1 MTQEK
6 NKTRPL
12 FKNPHLEGDPFFWQA
27 GPVGVL
33 LIHGLK
39 ATTAE
44 IRPVA
49 KALLAKGY
57 TVSGPLLPGHGTTP
71 EDVNRYRWQ
80 DWVKNVE
87 DAYRQLTTHCNQVFV
102 GGESTGGLLALYL
115 GIHHP
120 EVDGIITY
128 APALKLTLSQVDVIR
143 LHLIAPFVPYLHQ
156 EENKDEDRE
165 MAWQGYTVNPL
176 RGVIQLLRLQRQVKP
191 RLASIRR
198 PVLVIQ
204 GKLDP
209 SIHPTV
215 PETIYT
221 GVRSTIKEVH
231 WLEHSTHCVA
241 LDREQDQVISLT
253 LEFIEKAL

>member
-1 MTQEK
+1 MTQETK
-6 NKTRPL
+6 KIRPH
-12 FKNPHLEGDPFFWQA
+12 FKNPHLDGDPFFWQA

-33 LIHGLK
+33 LIHGFK

-71 EDVNRYRWQ
+71 EDANRYRWQ
-80 DWVKNVE
+80 DWVKTAE
-87 DAYRQLTTHCNQVFV
+87 DDYRKLTSQCDQVFV

-115 GIHHP
+115 GIHYP
-120 EVDGIITY
+120 QVAGILTY
-128 APALKLTLSQVDVIR
+128 APALKLVISPVDLIR
-143 LHLIAPFVPYLHQ
+143 LHLIAPFVPYLPQ
-156 EENKDEDRE
+156 EENEDEDDE

-204 GKLDP
+204 GRLDP
-209 SIHPTV
+209 TVHPTV
-215 PETIYT
+215 PETIYS
-221 GVRSTIKEVH
+221 GVRSTLKEIH

-241 LDREQDQVISLT
+241 LDREQDQVIALT
-253 LEFIEKAL
+253 LQFLEKAI